1 MTTKAERVDVSTKIR
16 PRIGRWE
23 VDDHNE
29 VALLG
34 TLCSACG
41 EVAFPEHR
49 ICVNCG
55 SESTEEFRI
64 KGSAT
69 LRNFTIVHQLPPG
82 FEKPW
87 VVGYGD
93 FEGRLVVLAP
103 IVAASPDDL
112 HEGTLLSLCI
122 GLTKTDDDGEM
133 LDSYQ
138 FTPLRAKQ
146 STRP

>member
-1 MTTKAERVDVSTKIR
+1 VTTKVEKVEVSTKIR

-34 TLCSACG
+34 THCAACG
-41 EVAFPEHR
+41 EVAFPEHQ

-55 SESTEEFRI
+55 SESTEVVRI
-64 KGSAT
+64 KGPAT
-69 LRNFTIVHQLPPG
+69 LRNYTIVHQLPPG
-82 FEKPW
+82 FERPW

-93 FEGRLVVLAP
+93 FNGQLVVLAP

-112 HEGTLLSLCI
+112 HEGMPLSLCV
-122 GLTKTDDDGEM
+122 GVTKVDDDGEEM
-133 LDSYQ
+133 NSYQ
-138 FTPLRAKQ
+138 FTPLKA
-146 STRP
+146 